1 MRLLQTQ
8 SHGLVIE
15 AARHR
20 TRAEVIVRSADRAW
34 VTHMPLAELDASR
47 QVPYPHPD
55 DYMIKQFL
63 ADALPG
69 VRRDI
74 SPKCSKFFV
83 Q

>member
-1 MRLLQTQ
+1 MRLLQTK

-20 TRAEVIVRSADRAW
+20 TRAEVLVRTADTAR
-34 VTHMPLAELDASR
+34 VIHMPLAELDASR
-47 QVPYPHPD
+47 PVPYPHD
-55 DYMIKQFL
+55 DAYMIRQFL

-74 SPKCSKFFV
+74 SPKCSKFSH
-83 Q
+83 